1 MITEN
6 SVLNTRYRLEKKIGQ
21 GGFAQVFLAMDQLLK
36 RRVAVKVLN
45 SELTEDENFLTRFER
60 EAQSIAALEHPNIL
74 SVYDYGQAE
83 DTAYLVTPYVE
94 GGTLH
99 DKLRREKKFNLQQA
113 SQYLTQVSAA
123 LDYAH
128 RRFIVHRDIKPQ
140 NMLLRTEDDRLLL
153 GDFGIA
159 KVLSSSSA
167 QSRTG
172 VMGTLSYMAPEQ
184 LEGNVGVG
192 TDIYALGCVLFQML
206 TGELPYNGATEQVM
220 MGHILR
226 PIPSIIERSQGQL
239 PPVVQDI
246 INRAL
251 AKKPEDRFQSA
262 GEMAKAFQAI
272 ASGGAYN
279 FSGPTSPHDPTQ
291 IAGFPGPGTRP
302 PATQYDATQVATN
315 YRDQIQGQTG
325 NLTGP
330 GTAYD
335 RTQVAGGP
343 GQFTQPGTMPHG
355 PVATGTPPYGTAPFA
370 GTPGGIIP
378 QNYTGTPPQGFTAPG
393 TPPYGTVPLAGIP
406 GGTPPQ
412 GFTGTPPYGTIPPGG
427 TPPYGVNQAAPKKSN
442 MGLIVGICAIVLVA
456 VAAVLLI
463 ILLTGG
469 KPTPGAPTPQAAITG
484 TASATTTAASTPTT
498 AAPTTA
504 ALTTAA
510 PTTAAP
516 TTAVVTTAPPDPLTA
531 ALKDA
536 NDTFFVKGDLQGG
549 LTMFRKLSI
558 DNPANA
564 KVWRDYGLALYL
576 FDRDAGGIEPL
587 EKSLQYDTKDPLAY
601 LYLVD
606 VYGENA
612 RYTDAQKA
620 AQTALQLDPTG
631 WIGHSA
637 QAAYYTYIYKVDQ
650 AKPEITA
657 AQRAVGADANNPYY
671 NWLLAVDLFY
681 QEDYQGSTF
690 AMDKTLA
697 AWPNLPSAIAV
708 RADIYLF
715 SPGDEATRKA
725 NQAKAL
731 ELYQKAQKLAPDS
744 SSINA
749 NLADYYLNV
758 GDNPNA
764 AKYANEAL
772 KKNDSNASAHYILG
786 ATYYTAKDYD
796 NAFKQF
802 DRCIQLDANNA
813 NCYYDW
819 ALALT
824 DQSIDLTKAGKTAE
838 ATANLKS
845 ALEKSL
851 KILGFFPRSAS
862 YNWLTGYVYFEQ
874 NDLTNSISYM
884 QKATAAAPNEATY
897 YGWLGITYYDN
908 GQKDKAQAE
917 YNKGAAI
924 NPEDYAVKAL
934 KDRLNS

>member
-21 GGFAQVFLAMDQLLK
+21 GGFAQVFVAMDQLLK

-45 SELTEDENFLTRFER
+45 SELTEDENFLSRFER

-113 SQYLTQVSAA
+113 SQYLSQVAAA

-128 RRFIVHRDIKPQ
+128 RRYIVHRDIKPQ
-140 NMLLRTEDDRLLL
+140 NMLLRTEDNRLLL

-206 TGELPYNGATEQVM
+206 TGELPYSGATEQVM

-239 PPVVQDI
+239 PPAVQDI

-262 GEMAKAFQAI
+262 GEMAKAFQVI
-272 ASGGAYN
+272 VNGGTYN
-279 FSGPTSPHDPTQ
+279 FSGATNPHDPTQ
-291 IAGFPGPGTRP
+291 ISGFPGPATRP
-302 PATQYDATQVATN
+302 LTSPYDATQVATN

-325 NLTGP
+325 NFTGS
-330 GTAYD
+330 GTVYD
-335 RTQVAGGP
+335 RTQVAGNPGP
-343 GQFTQPGTMPHG
+343 FTQQPGTLPHG
-355 PVATGTPPYGTAPFA
+355 PVATGTPPYGNVP
-370 GTPGGIIP
+370 PGGIVP
-378 QNYTGTPPQGFTAPG
+378 PAYTGTPPYGNI
-393 TPPYGTVPLAGIP
+393 PPA
-406 GGTPPQ
+406 GTPPQ
-412 GFTGTPPYGTIPPGG
+412 GFTGTPPYGNVPPGG
-427 TPPYGVNQAAPKKSN
+427 TPPYGVTQVAAKRTN
-442 MGLIVGICAIVLVA
+442 MGLIAGICAIVLVA
-456 VAAVLLI
+456 IAAVLLI

-469 KPTPGAPTPQAAITG
+469 KSTPPPQATLTNTAGVTQGG
-484 TASATTTAASTPTT
+484 TATTTPPATT
-498 AAPTTA
+498 VGSN
-504 ALTTAA
+504 

-531 ALKDA
+531 ALKNA

-549 LTMFRKLSI
+549 LAMFRKLSI

-587 EKSLQYDTKDPLAY
+587 EKSLQYDTKDPLTY

-612 RYTDAQKA
+612 RYSDAQKA
-620 AQTALQLDPTG
+620 AQMALQLDPNG
-631 WIGHSA
+631 WVGHSA
-637 QAAYYTYIYKVDQ
+637 QASYYTYVYKVDQ
-650 AKPEITA
+650 ARPEIAA
-657 AQRAVGADANNPYY
+657 AQKAAGPAASDPYY

-681 QEDYQGSTF
+681 QEDYQGSTA

-715 SPGDEATRKA
+715 SPGDDATRKA

-744 SSINA
+744 SSLNA

-758 GDNPNA
+758 GDNTNA

-772 KKNDSNASAHYILG
+772 KKNDSNATAHYILG
-786 ATYYTAKDYD
+786 ATLYAAKDYA

-802 DRCIQLDANNA
+802 DRCIQIDANNS

-824 DQSIDLTKAGKTAE
+824 DQSIDLRTAGKTAE
-838 ATANLKS
+838 SQANLKS
-845 ALEKSL
+845 ALEKVL
-851 KILGFFPRSAS
+851 KIVGFFPKSAA

-874 NDLTNSISYM
+874 NDLKNSIPYM
-884 QKATAAAPNEATY
+884 QKAAAAAPNEATY
-897 YGWLGITYYDN
+897 YGWLGIVYYDN

-924 NPEDYAVKAL
+924 NPQDYAVAAL
-934 KDRLNS
+934 KKRLDS

>member
-21 GGFAQVFLAMDQLLK
+21 GGFALVYLAMDQLLK

-83 DTAYLVTPYVE
+83 DTAYLVTPYIE

-99 DKLRREKKFNLQQA
+99 DKLRRVKKFNLQEA
-113 SQYLTQVSAA
+113 SQYLTQVAAA

-172 VMGTLSYMAPEQ
+172 VMGTISYMAPEQ

-239 PPVVQDI
+239 PPAVQDV

-262 GEMAKAFQAI
+262 GEMAKAVQAI
-272 ASGGAYN
+272 ANGGTAN
-279 FSGPTSPHDPTQ
+279 FSGATSPHDQTQ
-291 IAGFPGPGTRP
+291 VAGFPG
-302 PATQYDATQVATN
+302 TQYNVTQVATN
-315 YRDQIQGQTG
+315 FQGQG
-325 NLTGP
+325 QP

-335 RTQVAGGP
+335 RTQVAGNS
-343 GQFTQPGTMPHG
+343 GQYSQTPGTLPLG
-355 PVATGTPPYGTAPFA
+355 AVVT
-370 GTPGGIIP
+370 
-378 QNYTGTPPQGFTAPG
+378 G
-393 TPPYGTVPLAGIP
+393 TPPYGTVPP
-406 GGTPPQ
+406 GGTPPLGYTGTPTQGFTGTPPQ
-412 GFTGTPPYGTIPPGG
+412 GFTGTPPYGTVPPGG
-427 TPPYGVNQAAPKKSN
+427 TPPQGYTGTPPYGNIPPVGTSPYGVTHNTTKKLN
-442 MGLIVGICAIVLVA
+442 TGLIAGSSAIVLVA
-456 VAAVLLI
+456 IAVVLLI
-463 ILLTGG
+463 ILLTG
-469 KPTPGAPTPQAAITG
+469 KPATPASPTPQAAATSTASAVQAG
-484 TASATTTAASTPTT
+484 TATTPGTATTAVASNTTSAAATTASATTPAA
-498 AAPTTA
+498 
-504 ALTTAA
+504 
-510 PTTAAP
+510 
-516 TTAVVTTAPPDPLTA
+516 TTAPADPISL

-549 LTMFRKLSI
+549 LAKFRKLI
-558 DNPANA
+558 TDYPANA

-587 EKSLQYDTKDPLAY
+587 EKSLQYDTKDPLTY

-612 RYTDAQKA
+612 RFADAEKA
-620 AQTALQLDPTG
+620 AKQALQLDPNG

-637 QAAYYTYIYKVDQ
+637 QASYYTYILKVDQ
-650 AKPEITA
+650 AKPEIEA
-657 AQRAVGADANNPYY
+657 AQKATVPAANEPYY

-681 QEDYQGSTF
+681 QEDYQGSTA

-697 AWPNLPSAIAV
+697 AWPNLPTAIAV
-708 RADIYLF
+708 RASIYLF
-715 SPGDEATRKA
+715 SPGDEATRKS

-731 ELYQKAQKLAPDS
+731 ELYQKAQKLAPES

-749 NLADYYLNV
+749 NLASFYLNT
-758 GDNPNA
+758 GDAANA
-764 AKYANEAL
+764 EKYANDAI
-772 KKNDSNASAHYILG
+772 KKNESNPTAHYILG
-786 ATYYTAKDYD
+786 ALLFDKVDYP
-796 NAFKQF
+796 NAFKHF
-802 DRCIQLDANNA
+802 DRCIQIDPNHG

-819 ALALT
+819 TLGLVY
-824 DQSIDLTKAGKTAE
+824 QSDDFNAAGKKTE
-838 ATANLKS
+838 AQANLKA
-845 ALEKSL
+845 ALDKSL
-851 KILGFFPRSAS
+851 KVLNLLPRNAN
-862 YNWLTGYVYFEQ
+862 YNWLVGYVYFKQ
-874 NDLTNSISYM
+874 GDFPKSINYL
-884 QKATAAAPNEATY
+884 QKATGAAPGEASY
-897 YGWLGITYYDN
+897 YGWLGVAYYDY
-908 GQKDKAQAE
+908 GQKDRAQAE

-924 NPEDYAVKAL
+924 NSNDEAVKLL
-934 KDRLNS
+934 KKRLDS